1 VQVTEPHFVA
11 LMNYKAQ
18 DEEVSFRNQ
27 ILITVA
33 LLSPEARF
41 QVQKYALFIF
51 LARVFCQTCVALSS
65 WLFQISLNETH
76 PLEGTPSVRAV
87 PAVPA
92 VHTDNLVG
100 FDVKVS
106 TTLKRRLFHHPRHDK
121 NKQFSPTTT
130 SNKDSDAS
138 ADENSPSTKADYNI
152 VPGALTER
160 DVQRLAWAVQRVR
173 SIVRDMRLQDLSA
186 LTEVSPG
193 TQVGLRLSSTN
204 GFGRGS
210 SNSSDSGV
218 GSEEEEENDKEL
230 AEWVIFLSF

>member
-1 VQVTEPHFVA
+1 MCFA
-11 LMNYKAQ
+11 LTY
-18 DEEVSFRNQ
+18 
-27 ILITVA
+27 L
-33 LLSPEARF
+33 
-41 QVQKYALFIF
+41 
-51 LARVFCQTCVALSS
+51 
-65 WLFQISLNETH
+65 LFQISLNETH

-87 PAVPA
+87 PAVSA

-100 FDVKVS
+100 SDAKVS
-106 TTLKRRLFHHPRHDK
+106 ITINRRLFHHPRHDK
-121 NKQFSPTTT
+121 NKKFSPTTS

-138 ADENSPSTKADYNI
+138 ADADISPSTETDYNI

-193 TQVGLRLSSTN
+193 SQVGPRLSSTH
-204 GFGRGS
+204 GFNRRS

-218 GSEEEEENDKEL
+218 GSEEEEEKVYDKEL
-230 AEWVIFLSF
+230 AEWVRCLALRCRHF